1 MLAEE
6 IAFLPLRPSPAVLL
20 CRFHRNALSTV
31 HPVLSTAV
39 HRTSRRLSGLSA
51 CCRSLASPRDVLPR
65 RQQHSGFP
73 ALHRPSLPLW
83 RGQQRGRRSAGDSEI
98 LRCICQC
105 RGSVLPDARRH
116 PRRRLPQICG
126 TVKPYQLDA
135 RQPSDTPYCHRNSPG
150 HVHST
155 AKPSPLLHAIQFSL

>member
-6 IAFLPLRPSPAVLL
+6 IAFLPLRPSAAVLL
-20 CRFHRNALSTV
+20 CRFHRNALSAV
-31 HPVLSTAV
+31 HHVLSTAV

-73 ALHRPSLPLW
+73 ALHRPSLPPW
-83 RGQQRGRRSAGDSEI
+83 RGQQRDRRSASDSEI
-98 LRCICQC
+98 LRCICQY
-105 RGSVLPDARRH
+105 RGSVLPDARRL
-116 PRRRLPQICG
+116 PRRRLPQMRG
-126 TVKPYQLDA
+126 TAPPCLTGA
-135 RQPSDTPYCHRNSPG
+135 GRPSDTPYCHRNSPG

-155 AKPSPLLHAIQFSL
+155 AKPSPLLHAIHFTL